1 MYAKTT
7 YTESFLKNEKKCM
20 EKPIRPC
27 AANVFPS
34 GGEFHGNTI
43 YNQSYLQSTIV
54 ERMEPIIPCNA
65 ISKPDGKI
73 STDTTSKVCVFLC
86 YLNNS

>member
-1 MYAKTT
+1 
-7 YTESFLKNEKKCM
+7 M
-20 EKPIRPC
+20 EKPIKPC
-27 AANVFPS
+27 AANVFLS

-43 YNQSYLQSTIV
+43 YKQSYLQSAIV

-73 STDTTSKVCVFLC
+73 STDTTSKVYAFL
-86 YLNNS
+86 